1 MAFMITGTDV
11 HDRPELTFTINW
23 IGCSRSN
30 GIGVHD
36 RPERALGAR
45 GECDGAPIR
54 EDIRSSNTQPSS
66 SDLQDA
72 STKIPN
78 AGEGFK

>member
-1 MAFMITGTDV
+1 MNL
-11 HDRPELTFTINW
+11 PLY
-23 IGCSRSN
+23 SRS
-30 GIGVHD
+30 V
-36 RPERALGAR
+36 RALTARYWSTSEKPLRSVLGAR

-54 EDIRSSNTQPSS
+54 EDIRSSSTQPSS